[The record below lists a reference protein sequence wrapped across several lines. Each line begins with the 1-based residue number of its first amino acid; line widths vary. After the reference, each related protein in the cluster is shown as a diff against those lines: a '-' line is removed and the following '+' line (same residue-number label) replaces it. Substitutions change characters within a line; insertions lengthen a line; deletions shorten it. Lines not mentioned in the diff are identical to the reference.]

1 MVQSKKGYTGIY
13 PGGCE
18 KEMKKEPS
26 LKELGSMDSGKWY
39 DIRTTNGTSGSMITA
54 RKKGIS
60 GHRFFLAW
68 NKEHLKE
75 IVHYRE

>member
-1 MVQSKKGYTGIY
+1 VDVN
-13 PGGCE
+13 
-18 KEMKKEPS
+18 EMKKEPS